1 MTTIELQMSI
11 KATRDVCFD
20 LSRSIDV
27 HKLSTHGTNEQ
38 AIGGRT
44 RGLIEEG
51 EWVKWKAVHFG
62 IPQTMTVQITEM
74 KEFRYFV
81 DEMIDGPFRWMKH
94 EHHFTA
100 EHGKTIMS
108 DKFEYETP
116 FGILGKVFDRLVL
129 KRYMT
134 NLLIERNKTI
144 KRLAESG
151 EWRKVLDN

>member
-1 MTTIELQMSI
+1 MTTIELQMRI